1 MSRQVELDPSVL
13 KFSIIIYS
21 ELSDPL
27 ILHLINSIIH
37 TVPDN
42 YSTEILLVE
51 NISDVTEL
59 DAGSRE
65 RKRAILAEIVDLQTS
80 KNRNGKICIKL
91 VRTGVPKAKVTALL
105 GGINKANGKNMI
117 IMNDDFTHPPDILPH
132 MMELIMNNGEGMV
145 VASRYAEGGSV
156 TGRSFVRKLLGM
168 GGAGIARHGLS
179 VKNVKDPVSS
189 FIAFPK
195 KILQGIEIDET
206 AYSLSL
212 EILVKSK
219 GLDVEEIPYCFRE
232 SPTSHER
239 VIPSVINYAKSVI
252 QLYMHGP
259 KSKNDGQEIRYKRSV
274 KFLSKAGRF
283 YTVGAT
289 GLVINYLISVC
300 NLKWFSITSMVHAS
314 NLSWYTSIYCDK
326 LFLE

>member
-21 ELSDPL
+21 ELSYPF

-42 YSTEILLVE
+42 YITEILLVE

-117 IMNDDFTHPPDILPH
+117 IMNDAFHTP
-132 MMELIMNNGEGMV
+132 
-145 VASRYAEGGSV
+145 SRY
-156 TGRSFVRKLLGM
+156 
-168 GGAGIARHGLS
+168 
-179 VKNVKDPVSS
+179 
-189 FIAFPK
+189 
-195 KILQGIEIDET
+195 
-206 AYSLSL
+206 
-212 EILVKSK
+212 
-219 GLDVEEIPYCFRE
+219 
-232 SPTSHER
+232 SPTYDG
-239 VIPSVINYAKSVI
+239 VNY
-252 QLYMHGP
+252 
-259 KSKNDGQEIRYKRSV
+259 E
-274 KFLSKAGRF
+274 
-283 YTVGAT
+283 
-289 GLVINYLISVC
+289 
-300 NLKWFSITSMVHAS
+300 
-314 NLSWYTSIYCDK
+314 
-326 LFLE
+326 